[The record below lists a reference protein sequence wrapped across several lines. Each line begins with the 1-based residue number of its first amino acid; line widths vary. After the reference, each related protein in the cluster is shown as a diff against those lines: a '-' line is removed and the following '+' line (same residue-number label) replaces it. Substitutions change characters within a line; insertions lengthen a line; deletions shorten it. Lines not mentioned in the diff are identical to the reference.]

1 MSICLHNKLKTRC
14 FPCGG
19 GSMCQHGRRNDECRN
34 CHHNAIHLLI
44 LKLIRHSRYADKA
57 KNHYDE
63 NNFID
68 YEFVNFIIQQSYDL
82 CFYCGKELQYI
93 DNEHNLATIE
103 RLDNSIGHTK
113 DNCVIACRTCN
124 LGHVGSR
131 LDLNL

>member
-1 MSICLHNKLKTRC
+1 MSKCQHNKLKTRC
-14 FPCGG
+14 IPCK
-19 GSMCQHGRRNDECRN
+19 GSYICIHNKRKDECRN

-124 LGHVGSR
+124 LGHMGSR
-131 LDLNL
+131 LDLEL